1 MPTASVLPSSITGLV
16 AGVMERCASVR
27 QLTVPFIKAWCDLF
41 ATSSTNQRLL
51 LIGCIRPWI
60 RNLGWVRSEDDVD
73 GLTSCIKAMIE
84 LLSLGQAVSGIRL
97 LFRGG
102 SS

>member
-1 MPTASVLPSSITGLV
+1 M
-16 AGVMERCASVR
+16 R

-51 LIGCIRPWI
+51 LIACIRPWV
-60 RNLGWVRSEDDVD
+60 RNLGYVRSEEDVD

-97 LFRGG
+97 LFGAGR
-102 SS
+102 S